1 MLKTRLLTS
10 ATLMAGFLLGLFL
23 LPDTYWALL
32 TLVVIL
38 IGLWEWAGL
47 SKFSPLSRNAYL
59 VVTLL
64 ACCFL
69 IFADKVDLAYL
80 RPLTLFWGIL
90 IATFFWLLLCPIWLI
105 SRYRLKSRFGLAI
118 AGWLVMLP
126 LWLALVSL
134 RNVDPRLLL
143 GLIAVI
149 WIADT
154 AAYFSGKRFG
164 KHKLAPQISPGKTW
178 EGVIGAWLAVSA
190 YGLLLCLAFGFD
202 YWLIAAMWGIT
213 VLSIMGDL
221 LESLMKR
228 QADMKDSSNLLP
240 GHGGMLDRIDGL
252 TSSLPMAALFIYFPA
267 YYTVFLHYV

>member
-252 TSSLPMAALFIYFPA
+252 TSSLPLAAFFVYFPI
-267 YYTVFLHYV
+267 YYTTLMFYV

>member
-32 TLVVIL
+32 TLAVIL

-47 SKFSPLSRNAYL
+47 SKFSPLSRNVYL

-90 IATFFWLLLCPIWLI
+90 IATFFWLLICPIWLI
-105 SRYRLKSRFGLAI
+105 SRYRLKSRFGLAV

-154 AAYFSGKRFG
+154 AAYFSGKCFG

-252 TSSLPMAALFIYFPA
+252 TSSLPLAAFFVYFPI
-267 YYTVFLHYV
+267 YYTTLMFYV